1 MARRPYFSGN
11 YGSALGSTANAANI
25 IARAGETQGR
35 MFQQMGQQ
43 IGGMIQQYGLN
54 KEKQKKADA
63 RIKSAMNGMSEFVQ
77 AGVLSPEQKTM
88 AEEFLNDP
96 NISSVE
102 KVTFIEDQEKRLFQ
116 LPKLQLAQA
125 QAKDATNQA
134 LIGEMT
140 KENEIAMSGLN
151 LTAKTLMNRGLE
163 LNNLIATAKSEN
175 IREQLRQ
182 EKEINDT
189 NIAQLREQT
198 RGIKGKN
205 DIFDLTKED
214 LVLQNKLKNAE
225 IMSGLVINAN
235 QVKKLQR
242 EIELLG
248 VTDNL
253 EREKLQAQIDN
264 LKADAKNKLAEAE
277 VFMEESRKLKA
288 FTTAATGNEESASS
302 LFQLGSIEE
311 GAQGDITGQFKS
323 FANAVGDYLEFD
335 TPFEESRDAKA
346 QVKQLRNSLLPA
358 FIESFS
364 EKGSEWA
371 KNLAD
376 EILPNE
382 NMGDGEF
389 RATIRE
395 LPNKLQEKMETDRIA
410 LDMKKGTESEQLRM
424 LRNLRE
430 FPILISDLNRII
442 KQDDSTNQNLTDEEL
457 LKKYEGFA
465 P

>member
-63 RIKSAMNGMSEFVQ
+63 RIKSALNGMPEFVE
-77 AGVLSPEQKTM
+77 AGILTPEAKTR
-88 AEEFLNDP
+88 AEEFLNNP
-96 NISSVE
+96 NISSAE
-102 KVTFIEDQEKRLFQ
+102 KVEFLNEEEKRRVE
-116 LPKLQLAQA
+116 LPKLQLMQSQNTIAGLEA
-125 QAKDATNQA
+125 ELKEATQ
-134 LIGEMT
+134 T
-140 KENEIAMSGLN
+140 NEITMSALS
-151 LTAKTLMNRGLE
+151 TESKRLMNESMRLT
-163 LNNLIATAKSEN
+163 NAISTAKSEN
-175 IREQLRQ
+175 IRDQLR
-182 EKEINDT
+182 KEQKVLDGQ
-189 NIAQLREQT
+189 IAQLKEQT

-214 LVLQNKLKNAE
+214 LVLQNKLKTSE
-225 IMSGLVINAN
+225 IMSELVINAN

-323 FANAVGDYLEFD
+323 FANAVGDYFTLG